1 MAHDSRNFG
10 RRRERTMRRNGIG
23 IHGREAGMRTHHGG
37 VLALALVVALA
48 GCAPTRGTTD
58 TAPSPADEPT
68 PRPSGTAFERPRGWI
83 AFNDGTGIWA
93 VNAGRMYPGTFSPT
107 KFPDDTVKLAGPA
120 AGDPI
125 AWSAD
130 GSRLLVRRP
139 ANLHIWP
146 RRADREALFVLDAD
160 GTETQVTDTVEGGFN
175 DASIS
180 PDGTQVVYE
189 RGIGSGGD
197 PHPYRLEVATVGS
210 GPPAVLLSSD
220 EGHLEAPTFSPDGG
234 RIAYFD
240 GGGDHEN
247 SLWIMDTDGTNRR
260 KVAGGDWGHVDGL
273 VWSPDGE
280 RLAFGCGCPG
290 GDGAYTIRADG
301 TGLTLVSAEQSLAP
315 VVQWSP
321 DSSQVALVHHDECAH
336 MVGCWT
342 TAGEDPTLAT
352 LVVVGAEGGEERQL
366 IHFRLAPSDDLG
378 NSPPPLTIAWNPAG

>member
-1 MAHDSRNFG
+1 MATRSTEG
-10 RRRERTMRRNGIG
+10 
-23 IHGREAGMRTHHGG
+23 EARMRTHHAG
-37 VLALALVVALA
+37 LVAVALMVAVA

-83 AFNDGTGIWA
+83 TFNDGTGIGA
-93 VNAGRMYPGTFSPT
+93 VNPGRTYPGTFSPT
-107 KFPDDTVKLAGPA
+107 KFPDDTVRLAGPA

-139 ANLHIWP
+139 ADLYIWP

-160 GTETQVTDTVEGGFN
+160 GTKTQVTDWVADETLIPP
-175 DASIS
+175 DATIS
-180 PDGTQVVYE
+180 PDGTQVVYV
-189 RGIGSGGD
+189 RGIGPGSD
-197 PHPYRLEVATVGS
+197 PHPYRLEVATVGD
-210 GPPAVLLSSD
+210 GPPAVLLTSEELHYGD
-220 EGHLEAPTFSPDGG
+220 PAFSPDGR
-234 RIAYFD
+234 RIAYIE
-240 GGGDHEN
+240 GGGDHSN
-247 SLWIMDTDGTNRR
+247 ALWIMDADGTNRR
-260 KVAGGDWGHVDGL
+260 KVAGGDWGHVYDL

-280 RLAFGCGCPG
+280 RLAFNCGCPG
-290 GDGAYTIRADG
+290 GDGGVYTIRADG

-321 DSSQVALVHHDECAH
+321 DGSQVALVHHDECAY
-336 MVGCWT
+336 MVGCVVT
-342 TAGEDPTLAT
+342 VGEGEPTLAT

-366 IHFRLAPSDDLG
+366 IRFRLAPYDDEG